1 MYLLQNSNAGD
12 SMKFIS
18 AIKDFRKRINSSKKE
33 KNRALLLIFTTFLI
47 LDYLLICFHIG
58 RNPLAVFPSIPSLD
72 KRVNIS
78 VFLPSLDGQ
87 TLLQESRM
95 VEKNAETEMFITDLI
110 NFVIYGSSFEN
121 TKETIPVKDLIVRKI
136 WLINDECIVDFRLSY
151 TDKNTNIIENS
162 ETNFKNAVE
171 KTILT
176 NVKSVKKVTLVQTGI
191 YNRSLW

>member
-1 MYLLQNSNAGD
+1 
-12 SMKFIS
+12 MKFIS

-176 NVKSVKKVTLVQTGI
+176 NVKSVKKVTLVQKGI